1 MLALY
6 VLLVSAPGAARAF
19 SDPELFAQPA
29 LRGGGGGR
37 FFTGS
42 PADGHACSV
51 CHRGGVEPVVGVSGL
66 PEVLDVGVQYEVT
79 LRWTHPEIA
88 HGLQLELLTEGSV
101 SPVLELPL
109 PALLTSGARCESSA
123 QGDPAVYVTEAAGRK
138 IVGVRDCGASEL
150 TFRFVAPSAR
160 RVAFSASI
168 VRSNSSG
175 TAEGDGVRDLRRV
188 IYARGQA
195 PDESGCHLT
204 NARSRPRGDLVL
216 LLFVLAWCVGRAR
229 RPSSPAV
236 DARRGSVRRCAG
248 GVVLAAATQ
257 LFSCY
262 QPDHSADYTPWPVV
276 RADGAAPVDLDA
288 ATNLRMD
295 ADLLPALDARVS
307 ADDAQ
312 QTETPRLTQL
322 TFRVLTAPVGGRYAP
337 RNIGAIWVEQ
347 DDGTFVKSLARWA
360 LTRAM
365 YLRRFEAV
373 FGGDLTDATT
383 SATLEVHQQHEVRW
397 NLTGRGGIRVPNG
410 RYRLVLELTDKDSRG
425 LSLEVPFE
433 LADAPL
439 VLEPAVTAQ
448 FKDMR
453 LELR

>member
-1 MLALY
+1 
-6 VLLVSAPGAARAF
+6 
-19 SDPELFAQPA
+19 
-29 LRGGGGGR
+29 
-37 FFTGS
+37 
-42 PADGHACSV
+42 
-51 CHRGGVEPVVGVSGL
+51 
-66 PEVLDVGVQYEVT
+66 
-79 LRWTHPEIA
+79 
-88 HGLQLELLTEGSV
+88 
-101 SPVLELPL
+101 
-109 PALLTSGARCESSA
+109 
-123 QGDPAVYVTEAAGRK
+123 
-138 IVGVRDCGASEL
+138 
-150 TFRFVAPSAR
+150 
-160 RVAFSASI
+160 
-168 VRSNSSG
+168 
-175 TAEGDGVRDLRRV
+175 
-188 IYARGQA
+188 
-195 PDESGCHLT
+195 
-204 NARSRPRGDLVL
+204 
-216 LLFVLAWCVGRAR
+216 
-229 RPSSPAV
+229 
-236 DARRGSVRRCAG
+236 
-248 GVVLAAATQ
+248 
-257 LFSCY
+257 
-262 QPDHSADYTPWPVV
+262 
-276 RADGAAPVDLDA
+276 
-288 ATNLRMD
+288 
-295 ADLLPALDARVS
+295 VS

-347 DDGTFVKSLARWA
+347 DDGTFVKSLALWA

-397 NLTGRGGIRVPNG
+397 NLTGRGGIRVLNG